1 MWYEKLV
8 EALISGLR
16 VGSVYALIALGY
28 TMVYGILKL
37 INFAHGEFIMIG
49 AFVSLWVS
57 LAIGATWF
65 SMIICAIA
73 AMLVCVAVAVFTEK
87 VAYKPLRNMSRI
99 TSLIKAI
106 GMSYLIQNIFNLISA
121 GKPQNPPKFIAFE
134 MVQLFPGNSPK
145 IDLSMTIFT
154 VVVALIA
161 MVALMIFINY
171 TKTGKAMK
179 AVSENQE
186 AAKLM
191 GIKVDKTISITFAI
205 GAILAALSAMF
216 YCLKTS
222 VYFNASLGSVTI
234 GIKPFVAA
242 VVGGIGSFPGAVIGG
257 YIIGIVEQIV
267 GVTFL
272 ASYRDVFVFG
282 ILILVLIIKPTGF
295 FGKNTEQKA

>member
-1 MWYEKLV
+1 MWYEKLI

-57 LAIGATWF
+57 LILGATWF
-65 SMIICAIA
+65 TMIICAIVS
-73 AMLVCVAVAVFTEK
+73 MLLCVVVAVLTEK
-87 VAYKPLRNMSRI
+87 IAYKPLRNMSRI
-99 TSLIKAI
+99 TSLITAI
-106 GMSYLIQNIFNLISA
+106 GMSYFIQNIFNLISD
-121 GKPQNPPKFIAFE
+121 GKPQNPPKFIDFE
-134 MVQLFPGNSPK
+134 MVQLFSENSPK

-161 MVALMIFINY
+161 MIALMIFINK

-222 VYFNASLGSVTI
+222 VPFNASLGSVTI

-257 YIIGIVEQIV
+257 YIIGIVEQVV
-267 GVTFL
+267 GITAL

>member
-65 SMIICAIA
+65 TMIICALVSMA
-73 AMLVCVAVAVFTEK
+73 VCVIVAVLTEK
-87 VAYKPLRNMSRI
+87 IAYKPLRNLSRI
-99 TSLIKAI
+99 SSLITAI
-106 GMSYLIQNIFNLISA
+106 GMSYFIQNIFNLISS
-121 GKPQNPPKFIAFE
+121 GKPQNPPKFINFK
-134 MVQLFPGNSPK
+134 MVQLFSENSPK
-145 IDLSMTIFT
+145 VDLSMTIFT
-154 VVVALIA
+154 VIVSLIV
-161 MVALMIFINY
+161 MIALMVFINK

-222 VYFNASLGSVTI
+222 VPFNASLGSATI

-257 YIIGIVEQIV
+257 YIIGLIEQIV
-267 GVTFL
+267 GVTAL

-295 FGKNTEQKA
+295 FGKNTGQKA

>member
-1 MWYEKLV
+1 MWYEKLI
-8 EALISGLR
+8 EALISGMR

-57 LAIGATWF
+57 LIFGASWF

-73 AMLVCVAVAVFTEK
+73 SMLTCVLVAVLTEK

-99 TSLIKAI
+99 SSLITAI
-106 GMSYLIQNIFNLISA
+106 GMSYFIQNIFNLISD
-121 GKPQNPPKFIAFE
+121 GNPQNPPVFIDFE
-134 MVQLFPGNSPK
+134 MVQLFENRPK
-145 IDLSMTIFT
+145 IDLAMTIFT
-154 VVVALIA
+154 VVFAIIV
-161 MVALMIFINY
+161 MTALMIFINK

-222 VYFNASLGSVTI
+222 VPFNASLGSVTI

-242 VVGGIGSFPGAVIGG
+242 VVGGIGSFPGAVLGG

-267 GVTFL
+267 GITAL

>member
-57 LAIGATWF
+57 LALGATWF
-65 SMIICAIA
+65 TMIICAIVS
-73 AMLVCVAVAVFTEK
+73 MLVCVVVAVFTEK

-99 TSLIKAI
+99 TSLITAI
-106 GMSYLIQNIFNLISA
+106 GMSYLIQNVFNLISS
-121 GKPQNPPKFIAFE
+121 GNPQNPPKFIEFD
-134 MVQLFPGNSPK
+134 MVQLFGGNSPK
-145 IDLSMTIFT
+145 VDLEMTIFT
-154 VVVALIA
+154 VVVALIV
-161 MVALMIFINY
+161 MVALMIFINH

-222 VYFNASLGSVTI
+222 VPFNASLGSATI

-257 YIIGIVEQIV
+257 YIIGIVEQVV
-267 GVTFL
+267 GITAL

>member
-99 TSLIKAI
+99 TSLITAI

-121 GKPQNPPKFIAFE
+121 GKPQNPPKFIDFE

-145 IDLSMTIFT
+145 ID
-154 VVVALIA
+154 
-161 MVALMIFINY
+161 
-171 TKTGKAMK
+171 
-179 AVSENQE
+179 
-186 AAKLM
+186 
-191 GIKVDKTISITFAI
+191 
-205 GAILAALSAMF
+205 
-216 YCLKTS
+216 
-222 VYFNASLGSVTI
+222 
-234 GIKPFVAA
+234 
-242 VVGGIGSFPGAVIGG
+242 
-257 YIIGIVEQIV
+257 
-267 GVTFL
+267 
-272 ASYRDVFVFG
+272 
-282 ILILVLIIKPTGF
+282 
-295 FGKNTEQKA
+295 

>member
-8 EALISGLR
+8 EAMISGLR

-65 SMIICAIA
+65 TMIICAIVSMA
-73 AMLVCVAVAVFTEK
+73 VCVIVAVMTEK

-99 TSLIKAI
+99 TSLITAI
-106 GMSYLIQNIFNLISA
+106 GMSYLIQNIFNLISS
-121 GKPQNPPKFIAFE
+121 GKPQNPPKFIEFV
-134 MVQLFPGNSPK
+134 MVQLFSENSPK
-145 IDLSMTIFT
+145 VDLWMTIFT
-154 VVVALIA
+154 VVVALVVMI
-161 MVALMIFINY
+161 ALMIFINK

-222 VYFNASLGSVTI
+222 VSFNASLGSATI

-257 YIIGIVEQIV
+257 YIIGIVEQVV
-267 GVTFL
+267 GVTAL

-282 ILILVLIIKPTGF
+282 ILIFVLIIKPTGF

>member
-1 MWYEKLV
+1 MWYEKLI
-8 EALISGLR
+8 EALISGMR

-57 LAIGATWF
+57 LIFGASWF

-73 AMLVCVAVAVFTEK
+73 SMLICVLVAVLTEK

-99 TSLIKAI
+99 SSLITAI
-106 GMSYLIQNIFNLISA
+106 GMSYFIQNIFNLISD
-121 GKPQNPPKFIAFE
+121 GNPQNPPVFIDFE
-134 MVQLFPGNSPK
+134 MVQLFENRPK
-145 IDLSMTIFT
+145 IDLAMTIFT
-154 VVVALIA
+154 VVFAIIV
-161 MVALMIFINY
+161 MTALMIFINK

-222 VYFNASLGSVTI
+222 VPFNASLGSVTI

-242 VVGGIGSFPGAVIGG
+242 VVGGIGSFPGAVLGG

-267 GVTFL
+267 GITAL

>member
-8 EALISGLR
+8 EAMISGLR

-65 SMIICAIA
+65 TMIICAIVSMA
-73 AMLVCVAVAVFTEK
+73 VCVIVAVMTEK
-87 VAYKPLRNMSRI
+87 VAYKPLRNTSRI
-99 TSLIKAI
+99 TSLITAI

-121 GKPQNPPKFIAFE
+121 GKPQNPPKFIQFV
-134 MVQLFPGNSPK
+134 MVQLFSENSPK
-145 IDLSMTIFT
+145 VDLWMTIFT
-154 VVVALIA
+154 VVVALVVMI
-161 MVALMIFINY
+161 ALMIFINE

-222 VYFNASLGSVTI
+222 VSFNASLGSATI

-257 YIIGIVEQIV
+257 YIIGIVEQVV
-267 GVTFL
+267 GVTAL

-282 ILILVLIIKPTGF
+282 ILIFVLIIKPTGF

>member
-99 TSLIKAI
+99 TSLITAI

-121 GKPQNPPKFIAFE
+121 GKPQNPPKFIDFE

-222 VYFNASLGSVTI
+222 VYFNASLGSETI

>member
-8 EALISGLR
+8 EAMISGLR

-65 SMIICAIA
+65 TMIICAIVSMA
-73 AMLVCVAVAVFTEK
+73 VCVIVAVMTEK
-87 VAYKPLRNMSRI
+87 VAYKPLRNTSRI
-99 TSLIKAI
+99 TSLITAI
-106 GMSYLIQNIFNLISA
+106 GMSYLIQNIFNLISS
-121 GKPQNPPKFIAFE
+121 GKPQNPPKFIEFV
-134 MVQLFPGNSPK
+134 MVQLFSENSPK
-145 IDLSMTIFT
+145 VDLWMTIFT
-154 VVVALIA
+154 VVVALVVMI
-161 MVALMIFINY
+161 ALMIFINK

-222 VYFNASLGSVTI
+222 VSFNASLGSATI

-257 YIIGIVEQIV
+257 YIIGIVEQVV
-267 GVTFL
+267 GVTAL

-282 ILILVLIIKPTGF
+282 ILIFVLIIKPTGF